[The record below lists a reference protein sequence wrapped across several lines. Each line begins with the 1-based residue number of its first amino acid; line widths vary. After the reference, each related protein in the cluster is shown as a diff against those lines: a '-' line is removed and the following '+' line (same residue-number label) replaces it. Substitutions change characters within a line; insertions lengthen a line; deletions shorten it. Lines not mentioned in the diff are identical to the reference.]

1 MAIPVYTEAKLA
13 QIKQTKAAI
22 KAALIEQG
30 QTVAE
35 DDTFRS
41 YASKVL
47 AIRTAV
53 ELPAAEDNSF

>member
-13 QIKQTKAAI
+13 QIKETKAAI

-30 QTVAE
+30 QTVTD

-41 YASKVL
+41 YADKVL
-47 AIRTAV
+47 AIEKAA
-53 ELPAAEDNSF
+53 ELPAAEDTSF